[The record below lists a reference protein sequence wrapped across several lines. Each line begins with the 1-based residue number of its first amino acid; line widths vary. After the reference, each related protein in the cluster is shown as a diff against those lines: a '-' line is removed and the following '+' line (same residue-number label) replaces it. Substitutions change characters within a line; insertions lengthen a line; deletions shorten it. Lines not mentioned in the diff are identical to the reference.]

1 MNPRVV
7 QIQHHFRCGHVGAPP
22 FESFVALRM
31 LIAIFG
37 HADSSLSSAYK
48 RRPHRRYQHL
58 KYGKDSVSG
67 VLESVLA
74 QPITSKGLS
83 LSRYFSSF
91 AGMSIAFLV
100 SVAVVDFDCST
111 LYNLIS

>member
-1 MNPRVV
+1 
-7 QIQHHFRCGHVGAPP
+7 
-22 FESFVALRM
+22 M

-100 SVAVVDFDCST
+100 SVAVVDLIVQHFTTSFLDPTILLSST
-111 LYNLIS
+111 GALLVVTVNLPEGAQ